1 MNGAVTLST
10 VQDHVLDGDRT
21 PEGTGSQHKS
31 IGVASE
37 KGPVVKETM
46 LGSEGASQA
55 SATLGGKE
63 TSCDKGKGKEK
74 SGNDAHELEVLT
86 NQFKCAIAEKIQQK
100 KSSCEACV
108 FYL

>member
-1 MNGAVTLST
+1 M
-10 VQDHVLDGDRT
+10 LDGDRT

-37 KGPVVKETM
+37 EGPVVKETM
-46 LGSEGASQA
+46 LGGEGASQA
-55 SATLGGKE
+55 SATLGGEE

-86 NQFKCAIAEKIQQK
+86 NQFKRAIVEKIQQK
-100 KSSCEACV
+100 KSSCEMCV